1 MALDIKTRVNEEVRN
16 FVKSRLP
23 GREVYCNYLSD
34 SSKMPRC
41 NRYIQVQTAF
51 PSLERIH
58 YEYINSHWE
67 FHIEPPS
74 ESDGYR
80 YGRISRYLREHIHDI
95 PSLKWQNDGSRD
107 MAVYQ
112 EEVCNDEQLKEIL
125 MKIYQIFDQ
134 HLVECT
140 QIFKPV
146 NLDKP
151 YHQKEAEFKKLDISS
166 EVCLKTLS
174 MKEVFDLKL
183 VIPDYQRIYCWEEKN
198 ITALWN
204 NLMEMPAD
212 QDYHLGSIIL
222 QNMKNGYHI
231 IDGQQRLV
239 TLTLCLRA
247 LGYEGNMP
255 LLAQRFES
263 KEACEN
269 IANAKYV
276 ISHRVKYDLTANS
289 LLLKKIL
296 SHLSFSVLILNSQ
309 NLDLAYTFFSNQN
322 SRGVRLSDY
331 DILKAHHLRFLIS
344 NDQQAEHLA
353 RRWNAVSQ
361 EDAPTIDIIPVRKK
375 EKTNAI
381 NLTEKEDSIITFP
394 EFLLLVLDLTEN
406 CDGRDSFYQK
416 DKLLNTF
423 KGHRIKDMKRFY
435 HNLLFYRLLLDYY
448 VVRKDISN
456 GQSRFSINFRD
467 TDAAKREYREQMRQ
481 YMSMLTVST
490 EFHIWLKP
498 YMQYLHGLT
507 DDWKITSQEIIAKL
521 KETDNAYR
529 IQKGYHPSDLRE
541 LRYPNISRYWF
552 WRLDYYLWERRKD
565 LFNKEDQRVVE
576 TYVFR
581 TNRSI
586 EHLHPQDESYND
598 TWNEDI
604 TNGFGNLA
612 MISQSFNSQQSNDN
626 VRVKFA
632 RIQEQIDNKSLQS
645 IKLLKMFRM
654 AEDDHTKW
662 NEGLAEEHLDDMC
675 KILNDSF
682 HQKE

>member
-1 MALDIKTRVNEEVRN
+1 MALDIYTWVNEEVEK
-16 FVKSRLP
+16 FVKSSLP

-34 SSKMPRC
+34 SSTMHLC

-112 EEVCNDEQLKEIL
+112 EEVCTYEQLKEIL
-125 MKIYQIFDQ
+125 MKISKIFDPV
-134 HLVECT
+134 LAKCT

-151 YHQKEAEFKKLDISS
+151 YHQKEEEFKKLDISS

-204 NLMEMPAD
+204 NLKEMPAD

-222 QNMKNGYHI
+222 QNIENGYHI

-247 LGYEGNMP
+247 LGYEGNLP

-263 KEACEN
+263 KEACDN

-276 ISHRVKYDLTANS
+276 ISGLVKYDLTANS

-296 SHLSFSVLILNSQ
+296 SHLSFSVLILKSE

-344 NDQQAEHLA
+344 NDQQA
-353 RRWNAVSQ
+353 RTSG
-361 EDAPTIDIIPVRKK
+361 P
-375 EKTNAI
+375 
-381 NLTEKEDSIITFP
+381 
-394 EFLLLVLDLTEN
+394 
-406 CDGRDSFYQK
+406 
-416 DKLLNTF
+416 
-423 KGHRIKDMKRFY
+423 
-435 HNLLFYRLLLDYY
+435 
-448 VVRKDISN
+448 
-456 GQSRFSINFRD
+456 
-467 TDAAKREYREQMRQ
+467 QMECC
-481 YMSMLTVST
+481 LPGV
-490 EFHIWLKP
+490 
-498 YMQYLHGLT
+498 
-507 DDWKITSQEIIAKL
+507 
-521 KETDNAYR
+521 
-529 IQKGYHPSDLRE
+529 
-541 LRYPNISRYWF
+541 
-552 WRLDYYLWERRKD
+552 
-565 LFNKEDQRVVE
+565 
-576 TYVFR
+576 
-581 TNRSI
+581 
-586 EHLHPQDESYND
+586 
-598 TWNEDI
+598 
-604 TNGFGNLA
+604 
-612 MISQSFNSQQSNDN
+612 
-626 VRVKFA
+626 
-632 RIQEQIDNKSLQS
+632 
-645 IKLLKMFRM
+645 
-654 AEDDHTKW
+654 
-662 NEGLAEEHLDDMC
+662 
-675 KILNDSF
+675 
-682 HQKE
+682 

>member
-1 MALDIKTRVNEEVRN
+1 MNNENGVTLKDITKERFCIPLYQRLFAWTPKEVTKLLRDLKEH
-16 FVKSRLP
+16 F
-23 GREVYCNYLSD
+23 
-34 SSKMPRC
+34 
-41 NRYIQVQTAF
+41 
-51 PSLERIH
+51 
-58 YEYINSHWE
+58 
-67 FHIEPPS
+67 
-74 ESDGYR
+74 ESDR
-80 YGRISRYLREHIHDI
+80 
-95 PSLKWQNDGSRD
+95 
-107 MAVYQ
+107 
-112 EEVCNDEQLKEIL
+112 
-125 MKIYQIFDQ
+125 
-134 HLVECT
+134 
-140 QIFKPV
+140 
-146 NLDKP
+146 
-151 YHQKEAEFKKLDISS
+151 FKKEHNPYYLGMLTTIQRNGHI
-166 EVCLKTLS
+166 
-174 MKEVFDLKL
+174 DL
-183 VIPDYQRIYCWEEKN
+183 
-198 ITALWN
+198 
-204 NLMEMPAD
+204 
-212 QDYHLGSIIL
+212 
-222 QNMKNGYHI
+222 
-231 IDGQQRLV
+231 IDGQQRFTVMILMAIVFKKFPGWRNFLLDGKRLILSARGEDEKYLEALAQDRPHATYENTCMKDAIQGIQDFLKSEFDGAPDQISKFAQNIYNHLTFFISELPAHYLNDATSLNRYFEVLNSTGKGLEQHEILKV
-239 TLTLCLRA
+239 TLLKNQEEAEKFVKIWNWVAQMERPIFNRTDTTSDEEYANKYRQA
-247 LGYEGNMP
+247 LANC
-255 LLAQRFES
+255 RNNNFES
-263 KEACEN
+263 VIN
-269 IANAKYV
+269 GIQIAN
-276 ISHRVKYDLTANS
+276 DT
-289 LLLKKIL
+289 
-296 SHLSFSVLILNSQ
+296 
-309 NLDLAYTFFSNQN
+309 
-322 SRGVRLSDY
+322 
-331 DILKAHHLRFLIS
+331 
-344 NDQQAEHLA
+344 
-353 RRWNAVSQ
+353 Q

-416 DKLLNTF
+416 DKLLHTFTF
-423 KGHRIKDMKRFY
+423 KDHRIKDMKRFY

-467 TDAAKREYREQMRQ
+467 TDTAKREYREQMRQ

-490 EFHIWLKP
+490 EFYIWLKP
-498 YMQYLHGLT
+498 YMQYLHNLT

-529 IQKGYHPSDLRE
+529 IQKGYHPLDLRE

-682 HQKE
+682 HQRE

>member
-1 MALDIKTRVNEEVRN
+1 MNNENGVTLKDITSERFCIPLYQRLFAWTPKEVTKLLRDLKEH
-16 FVKSRLP
+16 F
-23 GREVYCNYLSD
+23 
-34 SSKMPRC
+34 
-41 NRYIQVQTAF
+41 
-51 PSLERIH
+51 
-58 YEYINSHWE
+58 
-67 FHIEPPS
+67 
-74 ESDGYR
+74 ESDR
-80 YGRISRYLREHIHDI
+80 
-95 PSLKWQNDGSRD
+95 
-107 MAVYQ
+107 
-112 EEVCNDEQLKEIL
+112 
-125 MKIYQIFDQ
+125 
-134 HLVECT
+134 
-140 QIFKPV
+140 
-146 NLDKP
+146 
-151 YHQKEAEFKKLDISS
+151 FKKEHNPYYLGMLTTIQRNGHI
-166 EVCLKTLS
+166 
-174 MKEVFDLKL
+174 DL
-183 VIPDYQRIYCWEEKN
+183 
-198 ITALWN
+198 
-204 NLMEMPAD
+204 
-212 QDYHLGSIIL
+212 
-222 QNMKNGYHI
+222 
-231 IDGQQRLV
+231 IDGQQRFTVMILMAIVFKDIPEWRNFLLDGKRLLLSARGEDEKYLEALAHDRPHATYENTCMKDAIQGIQDFLKNEFDGDPDQISDFANNIYNHLTFFISELPAHYLNDATSLNRYFEVLNSTGKGLEQHEILKV
-239 TLTLCLRA
+239 TLLKNQEEAEEFVKIWNWVAQMERPIYNRTDATSDEEYANKYRQA
-247 LGYEGNMP
+247 LANC
-255 LLAQRFES
+255 RNNNFES
-263 KEACEN
+263 VIN
-269 IANAKYV
+269 GIQIAN
-276 ISHRVKYDLTANS
+276 DT
-289 LLLKKIL
+289 
-296 SHLSFSVLILNSQ
+296 
-309 NLDLAYTFFSNQN
+309 
-322 SRGVRLSDY
+322 
-331 DILKAHHLRFLIS
+331 
-344 NDQQAEHLA
+344 
-353 RRWNAVSQ
+353 Q

-423 KGHRIKDMKRFY
+423 DNGHRIKDMKRFY

-467 TDAAKREYREQMRQ
+467 TDTAKREYREQMRQ

-490 EFHIWLKP
+490 EFYIWLKP
-498 YMQYLHGLT
+498 YMQYLHDLT

-521 KETDNAYR
+521 KEMDNAYR
-529 IQKGYHPSDLRE
+529 IQKSYHPLDLRE

-662 NEGLAEEHLDDMC
+662 NEGLAKEHLDDMC

-682 HQKE
+682 HQRE